1 MAFVQVTR
9 ARGVT
14 KDQYEAIREQATG
27 AKLLDGELFFIDGY
41 RGDELW
47 ILDGWATREQ
57 CDRGSEAWGQAMA
70 AAGVSGEGM
79 TTEEFDVDEM
89 RLGNR

>member
-9 ARGVT
+9 TRGVT
-14 KDQYEAIREQATG
+14 KDQYEAIRNQATG
-27 AKLLDGELFFIDGY
+27 GNLLDGELFFVDGY
-41 RGDELW
+41 QDGELW

-57 CDRGSEAWGQAMA
+57 CDRGSEAWGQAMS

-79 TTEEFDVDEM
+79 TLEEFEIDEL
-89 RLGNR
+89 RLGSP